1 MLSSELL
8 DQLKKKVVTLK
19 ESGRMSAGGGPG
31 AKAGGGPGGM
41 ASPPPTGSDSE
52 PAFEVIDGK
61 CFPATSQPPNG
72 RPGRATNQV
81 SRKYSIVRNI
91 EKSI

>member
-8 DQLKKKVVTLK
+8 DQDKVVTLK
-19 ESGRMSAGGGPG
+19 ESLGSGRMSAGGGPG

-61 CFPATSQPPNG
+61 CFPATTQPPNG

-81 SRKYSIVRNI
+81 SSKYSIRTDCAEI
-91 EKSI
+91 

>member
-1 MLSSELL
+1 
-8 DQLKKKVVTLK
+8 
-19 ESGRMSAGGGPG
+19 MSAGGGPG

-61 CFPATSQPPNG
+61 CFPATTQPPNG

-81 SRKYSIVRNI
+81 SRKYSIRSTMEAYMYMSKI
-91 EKSI
+91 S